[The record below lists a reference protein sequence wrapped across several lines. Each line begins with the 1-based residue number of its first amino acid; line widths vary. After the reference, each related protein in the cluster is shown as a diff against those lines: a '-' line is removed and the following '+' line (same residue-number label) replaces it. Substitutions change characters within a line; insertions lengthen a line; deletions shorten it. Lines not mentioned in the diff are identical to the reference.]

1 MANEALRV
9 PPKAVFAAVVL
20 NAREHPLSHGRED
33 WPTLGD
39 LTQKIIEL
47 KREHNLDTSYI
58 SIRADKGGW
67 ISDDLSSF
75 VNRFVLFGLAS
86 QNPVILYPE
95 AVERCKGVINKVRE
109 TRPDDIDRLI
119 ESLGLRSIFRAPVG
133 EPQANVGSS
142 V

>member
-20 NAREHPLSHGRED
+20 NAAEHPQSQSRKD

-47 KREHNLDTSYI
+47 KREHNLDTSDI

-75 VNRFVLFGLAS
+75 VNRFVLFGLARP
-86 QNPVILYPE
+86 NPVELSPL
-95 AVERCKGVINKVRE
+95 AVERCKGVISKVRE
-109 TRPDDIDRLI
+109 ERPKEIDRLVRLLD
-119 ESLGLRSIFRAPVG
+119 LGSIFTASVAGPRPRG
-133 EPQANVGSS
+133 TGS

>member
-1 MANEALRV
+1 MTNEALRI
-9 PPKAVFAAVVL
+9 PPRAVFAAVVL
-20 NAREHPLSHGRED
+20 NAREHPPSKRRED

-39 LTQKIIEL
+39 LTQKIIDL

-86 QNPVILYPE
+86 QNPVNLYPA
-95 AVERCKGVINKVRE
+95 AVEKCIGVLNKVRE
-109 TRPDDIDRLI
+109 AQPEDVDRLVT
-119 ESLGLRSIFRAPVG
+119 LLDLRSLFNRSAT
-133 EPQANVGSS
+133 AAH
-142 V
+142 

>member
-1 MANEALRV
+1 MANVALRV

-20 NAREHPLSHGRED
+20 NAREHPPSQSRKD

-86 QNPVILYPE
+86 QNPVTLYPA

-109 TRPDDIDRLI
+109 TRPDDVDRLI
-119 ESLGLRSIFRAPVG
+119 EFLGLGSIFPAPVT
-133 EPQANVGSS
+133 EPRAKVGSS
-142 V
+142 I